1 MCLYLSSQSQLS
13 FVCLYVDCAGW
24 VGDPAP
30 TRQVGWI
37 AAVLARW
44 QEPGQMIV
52 IIMIMRIIVIIMIIV
67 IIDNGG
73 GGGEDTNWSNG
84 AGGVGDLAD
93 GDDNDSADVVNK

>member
-1 MCLYLSSQSQLS
+1 M
-13 FVCLYVDCAGW
+13 
-24 VGDPAP
+24 GDPAP

-44 QEPGQMIV
+44 QEPGQMILR
-52 IIMIMRIIVIIMIIV
+52 MIVIIMIIV

-84 AGGVGDLAD
+84 GGGGGDLAD
-93 GDDNDSADVVNK
+93 GHDNDSAAVVNKEGKGHHNLNQV